1 MPFFV
6 DPFDQGLIRDRSEV
20 LELLRDKRAGLKTS
34 DLAPVAVREVL
45 CRICRNLVN
54 SYSAAKEPEK
64 ARLFASF
71 IEEFEAAYARNAM

>member
-1 MPFFV
+1 M
-6 DPFDQGLIRDRSEV
+6 GLA
-20 LELLRDKRAGLKTS
+20 LLRDKRTGIKTA
-34 DLAPVAVREVL
+34 DLAPVPVREVL

-54 SYSAAKEPEK
+54 SYIAAGDPER